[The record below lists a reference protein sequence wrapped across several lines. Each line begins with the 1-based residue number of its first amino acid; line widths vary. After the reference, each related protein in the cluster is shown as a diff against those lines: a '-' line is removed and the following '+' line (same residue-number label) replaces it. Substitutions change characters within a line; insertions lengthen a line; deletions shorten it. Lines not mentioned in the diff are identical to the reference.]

1 MARRRQAAAVRIRAA
16 VLHLKRGRHH
26 VHNDD
31 EEGDELKIHGIENLS
46 TEQINAE
53 LQRGAKFVVFQ
64 YCISILVMSFKR
76 SSGIYFVPAGTGT
89 AGKSAGFCGLSLL
102 LGWWG
107 IPWGPIWTIGT
118 VFKNLSGGVD
128 VTGNVLSALNAAAPI
143 PQAPGAQR
151 A

>member
-1 MARRRQAAAVRIRAA
+1 MHRRFAAAA
-16 VLHLKRGRHH
+16 
-26 VHNDD
+26 
-31 EEGDELKIHGIENLS
+31 
-46 TEQINAE
+46 Q
-53 LQRGAKFVVFQ
+53 
-64 YCISILVMSFKR
+64 R

-89 AGKSAGFCGLSLL
+89 TAKSAGFCGLSLL